1 MLGVDDA
8 RCRFHEPVAEWSY
21 FVEILVNGFADA
33 TNLEYQT
40 VELPRRLES
49 RSIQLSPLTLGFVV
63 YRTEIRSNRIEREA
77 ETPELLAKYL
87 AYIGRGDLL
96 THGEEIELSNAVKRG
111 EKKARQ
117 KLIEGNLR
125 LVVSV
130 AKKYRGYGLP
140 FEDLIQEGN
149 IGLMKAVEKFDPDR
163 GFRFSTYATW
173 WIRQAVQR
181 AVADKGRTIRVP
193 VHMTEKIR
201 KVSRAYNELSAEL
214 EREPSEE
221 EVAQRLGWN
230 LEEVRLTM
238 EAMPDATSL
247 DQPVG
252 SDDAASSQLGD
263 FVEDERAS
271 DTPGEVMREME
282 TEHLKEAIERLPER
296 ARYVL
301 VRRYGLDDRDPA
313 TLAELGDELEISRER
328 VRQLQREAERIL
340 KGGEYGR
347 ILRDA
352 VA

>member
-1 MLGVDDA
+1 MA
-8 RCRFHEPVAEWSY
+8 A
-21 FVEILVNGFADA
+21 
-33 TNLEYQT
+33 NLEK
-40 VELPRRLES
+40 
-49 RSIQLSPLTLGFVV
+49 
-63 YRTEIRSNRIEREA
+63 RIEGQKPEREL

-87 AYIGRGDLL
+87 AHIGQGELL
-96 THGEEIELSNAVKRG
+96 THGEEIDLSKRA
-111 EKKARQ
+111 KAGDRRAKQ
-117 KLIEGNLR
+117 RLIEKNLR

-149 IGLMKAVEKFDPDR
+149 IGLMKAVEKYDPDR

-201 KVSRAYNELSAEL
+201 KVGRTMSELAAEL
-214 EREPSEE
+214 EREATDE
-221 EVAQRLGWN
+221 EVAQRLGWDID
-230 LEEVRLTM
+230 EVRLTM
-238 EAMPDATSL
+238 SAMPDATSL
-247 DQPVG
+247 DQPV
-252 SDDAASSQLGD
+252 SSEDTASQLGD
-263 FVEDERAS
+263 FIEDDKVS
-271 DTPGEVMREME
+271 DTPDTVMREME
-282 TEHLKEAIERLPER
+282 TEHLKEAIERLPDR

-313 TLAELGDELEISRER
+313 TLAELGEELDISRER

-347 ILRDA
+347 VLRDA

>member
-1 MLGVDDA
+1 M
-8 RCRFHEPVAEWSY
+8 
-21 FVEILVNGFADA
+21 A
-33 TNLEYQT
+33 TNLERK
-40 VELPRRLES
+40 VE
-49 RSIQLSPLTLGFVV
+49 SP
-63 YRTEIRSNRIEREA
+63 RIEREA

-87 AYIGRGDLL
+87 AHIGRGNLL
-96 THGEEIELSNAVKRG
+96 THQEEIDLSKRAKQG
-111 EKKARQ
+111 DKRARQ
-117 KLIEGNLR
+117 KLIEKNLR

-149 IGLMKAVEKFDPDR
+149 IGLMKAVEKYDPDR
-163 GFRFSTYATW
+163 GYRFSTYATW

-214 EREPSEE
+214 EREPTDE
-221 EVAQRLGWN
+221 EVAGRLEWTV
-230 LEEVRLTM
+230 EEVRTTM

-252 SDDAASSQLGD
+252 SEDASSELRD

-271 DTPGEVMREME
+271 DTLGEVMREME
-282 TEHLKEAIERLPER
+282 TEHLKEAIARLPER

-301 VRRYGLDDRDPA
+301 VRRYGLDERNPA

-340 KGGEYGR
+340 KSGEYGR
-347 ILRDA
+347 VLRDA

>member
-1 MLGVDDA
+1 MEVT
-8 RCRFHEPVAEWSY
+8 
-21 FVEILVNGFADA
+21 I
-33 TNLEYQT
+33 T
-40 VELPRRLES
+40 RRS
-49 RSIQLSPLTLGFVV
+49 
-63 YRTEIRSNRIEREA
+63 EREA

-87 AYIGRGDLL
+87 AHIGRGELL
-96 THGEEIELSNAVKRG
+96 THQEEIDLSKRAKQG
-111 EKKARQ
+111 NKRAR
-117 KLIEGNLR
+117 KRLIEKNLR

-221 EVAQRLGWN
+221 EIAGRLGWSID
-230 LEEVRLTM
+230 EVRLTM
-238 EAMPDATSL
+238 GAMPDATSL

-252 SDDAASSQLGD
+252 TDDASTSQLGD
-263 FVEDERAS
+263 FVEDELAS

-301 VRRYGLDDRDPA
+301 VRRYGLDDRAPA